1 MRPEE
6 QKAKWEELELR
17 QEEELS
23 DVVTMKMGTNA
34 GNETTFVSAP
44 HFSFVFVFVVFFFLR
59 GRGLHDHFLINPS
72 LSTWVKRQST

>member
-34 GNETTFVSAP
+34 GNETPFFP
-44 HFSFVFVFVVFFFLR
+44 PLRFFFFFAWE
-59 GRGLHDHFLINPS
+59 GVTTNPS
-72 LSTWVKRQST
+72 LSIWGKR

>member
-34 GNETTFVSAP
+34 GNETPFFPPLRFLV
-44 HFSFVFVFVVFFFLR
+44 FFLR
-59 GRGLHDHFLINPS
+59 GRGLQQILHC
-72 LSTWVKRQST
+72 QSGENVRVP